1 MGGRAFEAVMAFD
14 FLLECAPLLRS
25 PPERRN
31 RHKVHLEPADLPLP
45 QRNRTAATQLNRVL
59 NQRIQRIF

>member
-1 MGGRAFEAVMAFD
+1 MAFD

-31 RHKVHLEPADLPLP
+31 RHKVQLDRLICLLP
-45 QRNRTAATQLNRVL
+45 QRNQAAAARLNRV
-59 NQRIQRIF
+59 